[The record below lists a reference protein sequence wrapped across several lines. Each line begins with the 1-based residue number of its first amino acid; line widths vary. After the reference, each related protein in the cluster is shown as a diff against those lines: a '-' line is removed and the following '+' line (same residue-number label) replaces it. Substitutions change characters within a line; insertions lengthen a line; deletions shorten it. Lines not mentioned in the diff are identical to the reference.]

1 MAERISDDVIAHCH
15 TCGTPCD
22 THVNCANPVQHPDDS
37 VRCMQGEVG
46 WDVQQACHEF
56 VQLPEEEQK
65 ELRKGTK
72 ARGGFMTGGKV
83 LPREDR
89 ATPRSR
95 Q

>member
-1 MAERISDDVIAHCH
+1 MRHACQLRQP
-15 TCGTPCD
+15 TCNILMIQCDACKEKLAGTC
-22 THVNCANPVQHPDDS
+22 S
-37 VRCMQGEVG
+37 E
-46 WDVQQACHEF
+46 ACHEF